1 MTWSIVVISAALL
14 WLMYET
20 HWMTIRLYSGR
31 NVLMRLIQTMIAIY
45 VGVNLFP
52 SEGEKNDL

>member
-1 MTWSIVVISAALL
+1 MTWSIVVISAAFL
-14 WLMYET
+14 WL
-20 HWMTIRLYSGR
+20 
-31 NVLMRLIQTMIAIY
+31 MIAIY